1 MLTNIFIVILVGEKG
16 MILSVGD
23 KKRVDISSYE
33 NLQKPQE
40 QPPDAEKDIG
50 PFQQGHISPFC
61 LAVEK
66 VGERFFH

>member
-23 KKRVDISSYE
+23 KKRVDISSYA

-40 QPPDAEKDIG
+40 QQPDAEKDIG
-50 PFQQGHISPFC
+50 PFQQGHISSIC